1 MAKIT
6 LSTSVNKSSVGTP
19 SYQYD
24 SIRSTWAKCRAV
36 VRGQEAVKAHDE
48 IVHDIDHDGNKRN
61 ILLPFSPTMDQNQ
74 YNFYKDEAEL
84 PGVTAQYARSMT
96 GALLRKESNL
106 ELPDEIPET
115 LRIEM
120 IDWIRHRFTSDNQ
133 SLFHFLDDAVWE
145 EMQTSYSW
153 IYVDVPSVSPEE
165 TENMTPKQANY
176 VKPYP
181 SLISAE
187 NVINVIEGYHPVT
200 GLPAMTRFITRFY
213 TPVYKNDNPWHPT
226 LVSTVRDHYIDREGF
241 LVVDEYRKENNST
254 ATAQGG
260 EITDNSLKPG
270 KEGIEETGYELYETF
285 KPQQFGKR
293 LARIPAWPL
302 DGETH
307 IEEPIL
313 LTFVNREIGL
323 YNKIS
328 RRNHLMY
335 GAATYT
341 PIFIGDIEEGEQQKI
356 ASQGLG
362 TMMFLPSGVTADVLT
377 PPTAA
382 LSDMKDSI
390 EQTLEELAKL
400 GIRMLAPETTESGIA
415 LELRNSSQTAT
426 LGTLNMKISN
436 TMRSVIAFMI
446 NWRYDLELTA
456 EDIDFAMSKDFSPQ
470 AQGEDGMRLVT
481 EWYQMGLIPRSVFI
495 NIAKENDFIPGDYN
509 DEKGVSEIRADPV
522 AQMARS
528 MNDYGGQVQE

>member
-1 MAKIT
+1 
-6 LSTSVNKSSVGTP
+6 
-19 SYQYD
+19 
-24 SIRSTWAKCRAV
+24 
-36 VRGQEAVKAHDE
+36 
-48 IVHDIDHDGNKRN
+48 
-61 ILLPFSPTMDQNQ
+61 
-74 YNFYKDEAEL
+74 
-84 PGVTAQYARSMT
+84 
-96 GALLRKESNL
+96 
-106 ELPDEIPET
+106 
-115 LRIEM
+115 
-120 IDWIRHRFTSDNQ
+120 
-133 SLFHFLDDAVWE
+133 
-145 EMQTSYSW
+145 
-153 IYVDVPSVSPEE
+153 
-165 TENMTPKQANY
+165 
-176 VKPYP
+176 
-181 SLISAE
+181 
-187 NVINVIEGYHPVT
+187 
-200 GLPAMTRFITRFY
+200 
-213 TPVYKNDNPWHPT
+213 
-226 LVSTVRDHYIDREGF
+226 
-241 LVVDEYRKENNST
+241 
-254 ATAQGG
+254 
-260 EITDNSLKPG
+260 
-270 KEGIEETGYELYETF
+270 
-285 KPQQFGKR
+285 
-293 LARIPAWPL
+293 
-302 DGETH
+302 
-307 IEEPIL
+307 
-313 LTFVNREIGL
+313 
-323 YNKIS
+323 
-328 RRNHLMY
+328 MY

-362 TMMFLPSGVTADVLT
+362 TMIFLPSGVTADVLT

-470 AQGEDGMRLVT
+470 AQGEVGMRLVT

-509 DEKGVSEIRADPV
+509 DEEGVSEIRADPV